1 MLLNRLIQG
10 VEGSP
15 SCGGF
20 DKQPDKVRIQAD
32 SFSGGV
38 PREAGVNRL
47 GQSEQNPPTKP
58 SRVDGLRHVISV
70 CQMILDPKPLG
81 LVQVFNGLFGS
92 VAMGNATGKIDDL
105 GCPITPV
112 IRFMRQL
119 HGVVQ
124 SQIVFQRLTRHSFP
138 LSAND
143 TWSRLIS
150 TTLLLRSSVWRYARI
165 PDALHHFPRR

>member
-1 MLLNRLIQG
+1 MLLDGLIQG

-15 SCGGF
+15 SCGSF
-20 DKQPDKVRIQAD
+20 DKQSDKVRIQAD

-38 PREAGVNRL
+38 PREAVVNRL
-47 GQSEQNPPTKP
+47 GQSEQNAPTKP
-58 SRVDGLRHVISV
+58 SRVGGLGHVITV
-70 CQMILDPKPLG
+70 CQVILDPKPLG

-92 VAMGNATGKIDDL
+92 VTMGNATRKIDDL
-105 GCPITPV
+105 SCPIPPV

-124 SQIVFQRLTRHSFP
+124 SQIVFQRLTRHYLP

-143 TWSRLIS
+143 T
-150 TTLLLRSSVWRYARI
+150 
-165 PDALHHFPRR
+165 